1 MFKISAYYLGL
12 LEYSG
17 FRSLIKYGRQKGV
30 YLKITTIAVT
40 LCVLHKVQNLLR
52 VVCPI
57 FCLNNNKYNPWDWK
71 LCQTVCNLDDKLL
84 CSWLLFPEILSVTQ
98 ETFLFVSRRH
108 IFMSQVFKQN
118 NSMFQLSYEL
128 DPEIGFVTRL

>member
-1 MFKISAYYLGL
+1 MFKILACYFGL

-17 FRSLIKYGRQKGV
+17 FKSLIKYGWQKGV
-30 YLKITTIAVT
+30 HLKTTTKAVM
-40 LCVLHKVQNLLR
+40 LCVLLKFQYLIR
-52 VVCPI
+52 VVCPV
-57 FCLNNNKYNPWDWK
+57 FCLNNNKYNPWDWN

-84 CSWLLFPEILSVTQ
+84 CSWLLLPEILSVTQ

-108 IFMSQVFKQN
+108 IFMSKVFKQN

-128 DPEIGFVTRL
+128 DLEIGFVTRL